1 MFLHEHYY
9 YSKSQFASYASG
21 WFRQFLLINAHNT
34 IKFFIAIL
42 YILSVTWSEYL
53 VKFLANF
60 LYSADV
66 FIKLSLTTPITFPVR
81 FLLIPKLFVYMN
93 GLQIFSPKMNFLAF
107 VNLETHQAT
116 WQPGIGFAACSVFF
130 TLNELR

>member
-116 WQPGIGFAACSVFF
+116 
-130 TLNELR
+130 